1 MIFLSPFTESRSDQ
15 SGDAF
20 QYLRPEELDLRL
32 DTDSR
37 PRPRGPVAIEICC
50 TYGSEVG
57 VERNACKNILDT
69 VMIKASDGG
78 YGSAELT
85 AKPDRLNHLK
95 SRIVS

>member
-1 MIFLSPFTESRSDQ
+1 
-15 SGDAF
+15 
-20 QYLRPEELDLRL
+20 
-32 DTDSR
+32 
-37 PRPRGPVAIEICC
+37 
-50 TYGSEVG
+50 

-78 YGSAELT
+78 YGSAELA